1 MADEEH
7 EREELMGRNM
17 QFLIFFNYEV
27 FTKMIRMSGRVNLF
41 FKSLTWHNKFVK
53 LILIFFLTKKKKKLI
68 LIFLVFSNNFCNFF
82 N

>member
-27 FTKMIRMSGRVNLF
+27 FTKMIRMSERVNLF

-53 LILIFFLTKKKKKLI
+53 LIQIFFLTKKKKKLI